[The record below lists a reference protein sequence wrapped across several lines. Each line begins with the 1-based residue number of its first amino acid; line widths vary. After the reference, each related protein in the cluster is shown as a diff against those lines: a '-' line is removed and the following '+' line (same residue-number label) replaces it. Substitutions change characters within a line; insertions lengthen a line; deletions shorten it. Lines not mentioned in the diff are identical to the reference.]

1 MHSQVSQLRRHAQF
15 HSQFLEHDRDVLVW
29 LPPGYEGSTEVQRSF
44 DEGSTDVRYPVL
56 VHARRAEPVRAGD
69 RVSTRASTGASGR
82 RPTELIEA
90 GRIEPLIIVGIYN
103 TGEARLHEYTPTD
116 DAKLG
121 GGQADDYGRMI
132 IGELKPL
139 IDRTYRTQ
147 PDRDS
152 TGIAGSS
159 LGGLVSLHLAFNHP
173 AIFGRAAA
181 LSPSVW
187 WDRKAILKTIR
198 GARAKPKLR
207 LWVDM
212 GTAEGRRGLDDA
224 RLLKAALVG
233 LGFLEGV
240 DLALR
245 RVRRRHALRAGVVR
259 TRRADAGVAVSRI
272 SPFDQYVNIRSFSSA
287 SLSSTAGG
295 ASSAGLPCRSAAVT
309 PRALLDMPDR

>member
-1 MHSQVSQLRRHAQF
+1 MHSQVIQLRRHPQF

-29 LPPGYEGSTEVQRSF
+29 LPPGYELG
-44 DEGSTDVRYPVL
+44 DARYPVL
-56 VHARRAEPVRAGD
+56 YMHDGQNLFEPETAFQRGEHW
-69 RVSTRASTGASGR
+69 RVGETA
-82 RPTELIEA
+82 TELIEA
-90 GRIEPLIIVGIYN
+90 ARIEPLIVVGIYN

-147 PDRDS
+147 VDRDS

-187 WDRKAILKTIR
+187 WDRKTVLKTVR
-198 GARAKPKLR
+198 GARARPKLR

-240 DLALR
+240 DLHYAEYEGATHSEQAWSE
-245 RVRRRHALRAGVVR
+245 RVGPMLEWLFPATG
-259 TRRADAGVAVSRI
+259 
-272 SPFDQYVNIRSFSSA
+272 
-287 SLSSTAGG
+287 
-295 ASSAGLPCRSAAVT
+295 
-309 PRALLDMPDR
+309 RALTT